1 MNLGT
6 IIIGLVCIVICTLP
20 FVLTSRNKKKKEKQ
34 LLNALTD
41 FAKQNNS
48 EITKHEVN
56 QYFAIGLDESKK
68 TISFLRKARESNKF
82 LFVDLNSVKKCEINN
97 INKTL
102 NNNEK
107 IIDKLNLNLSAFNKK
122 EPNITLEFFNADVSF
137 QLANEYDSLERWNT
151 IINNI
156 LAETRVGKVA

>member
-6 IIIGLVCIVICTLP
+6 IIIGIVCIVLCALP

-34 LLNALTD
+34 LLNALSD

-56 QYFAIGLDESKK
+56 QYFAIGLDESKN
-68 TISFLRKARESNKF
+68 TISFLRKTRDNNKF
-82 LFVDLNSVKKCEINN
+82 LFVDLTSIKKCEINN
-97 INKTL
+97 ISKSL

-107 IIDKLNLNLSAFNKK
+107 TIDKLNLNLSTFNKK
-122 EPNITLEFFNADVSF
+122 EPNITLEFFNADLSF
-137 QLANEYDSLERWNT
+137 QLANEYDSIENWNT
-151 IINNI
+151 IINKI
-156 LAETRVGKVA
+156 LVKTKVDQVA